1 VYLSQQRDHHRLQT
15 GVKKTEINVFM
26 EKQEELVYSLKKT
39 VQLLKQQQ
47 KNHDKL
53 LKQQQENHDKLLKQ
67 IQENHDKLLKQ
78 QQENYDKLL
87 TLLITRMDTIINTLS
102 LGKKTVDQHGKE

>member
-53 LKQQQENHDKLLKQ
+53 LKQQQEN
-67 IQENHDKLLKQ
+67 
-78 QQENYDKLL
+78 YDKLL
-87 TLLITRMDTIINTLS
+87 TLLITRTDTIINTLS